1 LEIEYHLAV
10 PYDVP
15 LKCIARIDR
24 HDKIS
29 FHGTAEIRDQAN
41 KLLAR
46 GSAIYME
53 IPLSKITA
61 ETNSHP
67 ADINVMIPDDVKEI
81 A

>member
-1 LEIEYHLAV
+1 VHESHY
-10 PYDVP
+10 
-15 LKCIARIDR
+15 
-24 HDKIS
+24 
-29 FHGTAEIRDQAN
+29 TAEIRDQAN